1 VAMETNP
8 FAPTA
13 TGSTLETAASMK
25 RDASWLLRLAS
36 ITLWS
41 IAGDPPASVYLSN
54 TAITRGKPAL
64 TVESGFLGQSDPE
77 SIRKIEEGV
86 RNLMQHLKMIPGEP
100 RRVENPVW
108 LDPTQVITS
117 EATGIFKPSVER
129 GHSVAKGT
137 LLGIVTDFFGQ
148 TVFEVRAPFAG
159 IVLYIV
165 ATPPV
170 SKGEPLAMIGTPK

>member
-1 VAMETNP
+1 
-8 FAPTA
+8 
-13 TGSTLETAASMK
+13 
-25 RDASWLLRLAS
+25 
-36 ITLWS
+36 
-41 IAGDPPASVYLSN
+41 
-54 TAITRGKPAL
+54 
-64 TVESGFLGQSDPE
+64 
-77 SIRKIEEGV
+77 
-86 RNLMQHLKMIPGEP
+86 MQHLKMIPGEP